1 MKPRRLLQD
10 SLLATAQAHPERVAL
25 VTESQSYRYGELLDA
40 SLRLARGLQDLGLGR
55 GERVAIHMENGWASA
70 VAIYGTLLAG
80 GVLMVLHPQTKL
92 DKLRYILHDSEA
104 SVWLTEARLA
114 GWLAWAKRGTLKG
127 VVVDDPDS
135 SVSGDFWRF
144 NELLSASPPALADP
158 GTIPLDLAALIYTS
172 GTTGEP
178 KGVMMS
184 HGSMVFTL
192 GSVLEYLGLRPDDRI
207 LSPLAF
213 AFSYGLYQLFM
224 AVEVGAALLVG
235 RATFPAQIAQRI
247 FDEQATVFP
256 SVPTVFGSLL
266 ALYRSGLRLPSIRC
280 VTNAAAA
287 LPVAFVPELQALF
300 PNARVFS
307 MYGQTECKRVCYL
320 EPELLA
326 HKPDSVGRAIP
337 GTEVFLLSE
346 AGEPVLPGE
355 AGVLHVRGPHVMMG
369 YWGQPERSAQL
380 LKPGRYPGERVLCT
394 GDHFRMDEAGLLYFV
409 SRSDD
414 IIKTRGEK
422 VSPTE
427 IEGVLYE
434 LPGVLEA
441 AVIGVP
447 DALLGESVRAYVV
460 PEPGAILNER
470 EVKRACMVRL
480 EAVKVPQE
488 VLFVSELPKTASGK
502 IRRQSLR
509 EPAYT

>member
-10 SLLATAQAHPERVAL
+10 SLLATAQAYPERVAL
-25 VTESQSYRYGELLDA
+25 VTEANSYRYGELLDA
-40 SLRLARGLQDLGLGR
+40 SLRLARGLQDMGLAR
-55 GERVAIHMENGWASA
+55 GERVAVHMENGWASA

-80 GVLMVLHPQTKL
+80 GVIMVLHPQTKP
-92 DKLRYILHDSEA
+92 DKLRYILRDSEA
-104 SVWLTEARLA
+104 SVWLTEARLS
-114 GWLAWAKRGTLKG
+114 GWLAGVERKTLKG
-127 VVVDDPDS
+127 VIVDDPDG
-135 SVSGDFWRF
+135 SVNGDFRRF
-144 NELLSASPPALADP
+144 DELLSTSSPTPADV

-184 HGSMVFTL
+184 HQSMVFTL
-192 GSVLEYLGLRPDDRI
+192 GSVLEYLALRPDDRI

-224 AVEVGAALLVG
+224 AVEVGAALIVG
-235 RATFPAQIAQRI
+235 RASYPAQIAQRI
-247 FDEQATVFP
+247 ADEQATVFP

-266 ALYRSGLRLPSIRC
+266 ALARGGLRLGSVRC

-307 MYGQTECKRVCYL
+307 MYGQTECKRVCDL

-346 AGEPVLPGE
+346 TGEPVPPGK

-369 YWGQPERSAQL
+369 YWGQPEWSAQL

-394 GDHFRMDEAGLLYFV
+394 GDHFKMDEAGLLYFV

-422 VSPTE
+422 VSPGE

-447 DALLGESVRAYVV
+447 DPLLGESVRAYLVT
-460 PEPGAILNER
+460 EPDATLSER
-470 EVKRACMVRL
+470 EVKRACMARL
-480 EAVKVPQE
+480 EAVKVPHE